1 MQPTVDDQLK
11 MLSEQIEPLRKRLTT
26 HPLYESVRDLADLQV
41 FMESHV
47 WAVWDFMSL
56 LKKLQRELTC
66 VDVPWRPVGNPE
78 TRYLINEIVVGEESD
93 VDPDGNRL
101 SHFELYLQAMK
112 RAGASTSV
120 IESFIAK
127 LIQGHSVRDALTR
140 ADLPVGSL
148 EFVKFTFDLLDKGKL
163 HEIAA
168 VFTFGREDL
177 IPDMFIALVR
187 QLHDQSPERL
197 ALFTYYL
204 ERHIEVDG
212 DHHSHL
218 AKAMTAELC
227 GQNPMYWQEATQ
239 AVEAALQARIALWD
253 SVYQQ
258 ISVKQTE
265 PA

>member
-1 MQPTVDDQLK
+1 MNEPLNHLTTRT
-11 MLSEQIEPLRKRLTT
+11 EPLRQQLTT
-26 HPLYESVRDLADLQV
+26 HPLYASVQTLGSLRT

-56 LKKLQRELTC
+56 LKDLQRNLTC

-93 VDPDGNRL
+93 VDPDGKRT
-101 SHFELYLQAMK
+101 SHFELYLRAMQQ
-112 RAGASTSV
+112 AGADTSLV
-120 IESFIAK
+120 ESFMNELHTARP
-127 LIQGHSVRDALTR
+127 VRDILEEM
-140 ADLPVGSL
+140 DLPEGSRR
-148 EFVKFTFDLLDKGKL
+148 FVTFTFDLIAKGQL

-177 IPDMFIALVR
+177 IPDMFIELVR
-187 QLHDQSPERL
+187 QLRDQSPEQL
-197 ALFTYYL
+197 SLFTYYL

-227 GQNPMYWQEATQ
+227 GTDDQRWQEATL
-239 AVEAALQARIALWD
+239 AVEAALEARIALWD
-253 SVYQQ
+253 SVYEQ
-258 ISVKQTE
+258 INQAQS
-265 PA
+265 ALA